1 MFCTLLFPLS
11 LFFKT
16 QFFSLKSG
24 YVNVPRYQKQNIE
37 IAKPKNYKIGK
48 IFKKNVTIKTK
59 VYENQFL
66 LVR

>member
-24 YVNVPRYQKQNIE
+24 YVNVPRYQNIE
-37 IAKPKNYKIGK
+37 IAKPKNYTIRK
-48 IFKKNVTIKTK
+48 IFKKKVIIKTK